1 MKMRMYHS
9 LMCLADL
16 GDPAARAMI
25 RYAPYSAGA
34 GKVYSNILLRALPD
48 FDGVILFPFA
58 IS

>member
-1 MKMRMYHS
+1 MRMYHS